1 MSETGNTENVLLGAI
16 LSKEELLDNVFFEN
30 KITADFF
37 SDSKN
42 STLYAVFTAM
52 HLNGIKIDS
61 QSVFEYCLKTNM
73 VDKIGGMSRLLELEQ
88 FFNVSDI
95 NFFISELKGR
105 FIKSKTM
112 QIIKNFVSDAC
123 GKQTFETKDI
133 EALKNQLD
141 VFSELSDKTQ
151 YFNAGELFNSLK
163 ERTDFLMK
171 NKNQGY
177 LSGFNVFD
185 KATNGF
191 QGGELYILGARPSIG
206 KTSLALTMCHNL
218 AKTTPTAFISLET
231 PYLTISQKLGA
242 FESQVP
248 LYHLRNGYLNESSYK
263 KVFEESRDAYMAQ
276 RLVVVDKVSLN
287 VHELKGIVRRLAKTY
302 GAKVVFLDYIGLV
315 DVPQNLPVY
324 EKQSIVS
331 KTCKQ
336 LARELDIAL
345 VALCQVARETESKDI
360 APTLANLR
368 GSGSIEQDADCV
380 VFLHGQRYSS
390 QDEPIVTRNLIIA
403 KNRNGECLQS
413 KIDFIKNIAMYR
425 NHEEGAE
432 Q

>member
-1 MSETGNTENVLLGAI
+1 MGETGNTENVLLGAI

-30 KITADFF
+30 KITAEFF
-37 SDSKN
+37 SNSKN

-61 QSVFEYCLKTNM
+61 QSVFEYCIKTNM

-105 FIKSKTM
+105 FIKAKTM
-112 QIIKNFVSDAC
+112 HIIKNFVSDAC
-123 GKQTFETKDI
+123 SKQTFETKDI

-151 YFNAGELFNSLK
+151 YFNASELFNSLK

-263 KVFEESRDAYMAQ
+263 KVFEESREAYLAQ

-345 VALCQVARETESKDI
+345 VALCQVARETEGKDI